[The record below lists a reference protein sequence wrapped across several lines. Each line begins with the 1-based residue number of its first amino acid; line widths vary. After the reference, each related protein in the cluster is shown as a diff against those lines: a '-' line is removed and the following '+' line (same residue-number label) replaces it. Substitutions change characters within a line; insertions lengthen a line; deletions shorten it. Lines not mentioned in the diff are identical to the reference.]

1 MSVLVAY
8 ATKYGSTKGVAE
20 RVAETLKAAG
30 LGVELQ
36 PIEQAHDV
44 TGFDAFVIGSAVY
57 AFHWLKPA
65 VRFVEQN
72 QGRLAACPVWL
83 FSVGPLGPKTGP
95 PPKAAHEVEHISG
108 IVGARGHAI
117 FYGALDVSML
127 RGADRLSGQFMKSFN
142 GDWRDWQEI
151 EAWAAKIA
159 QDLVHPVAAAVR
171 EEPEVQVPARAQER
185 LPFGVGPYRHRRS

>member
-1 MSVLVAY
+1 MNVLVAY
-8 ATKYGSTKGVAE
+8 ATKYGSTRGVADQI
-20 RVAETLKAAG
+20 AATLHDAG
-30 LGVELQ
+30 VDTAVQ

-72 QGRLAACPVWL
+72 QRLLAARPVWL

-95 PPKAAHEVEHISG
+95 APKPARDYEHISS
-108 IVGARGHAI
+108 IAGARGHAI
-117 FYGALDVSML
+117 FYGALDVAML
-127 RGADRLSGQFMKSFN
+127 RGADRLSGQFMKPFN

-159 QDLVHPVAAAVR
+159 QDLGQPPAVSTPAESTVHSPGP
-171 EEPEVQVPARAQER
+171 EPPR

>member
-1 MSVLVAY
+1 MNVLVAY
-8 ATKYGSTKGVAE
+8 ATKYGSTRGVAE
-20 RVAETLKAAG
+20 RIAGTLGAAG
-30 LGVELQ
+30 IDTAAQ
-36 PIEQAHDV
+36 PIEEAHDV
-44 TGFDAFVIGSAVY
+44 TDFDAFVIGSAVY

-65 VRFVEQN
+65 LRFVEN
-72 QGRLAACPVWL
+72 QRTLAARPVWL

-95 PPKAAHEVEHISG
+95 PPKAPSDYEHLSG
-108 IVGARGHAI
+108 IAGARGHAI
-117 FYGALDVSML
+117 FYGALDVAML

-159 QDLVHPVAAAVR
+159 QELAQPAAASVG
-171 EEPEVQVPARAQER
+171 EEPKVQATAPAQRG